1 MRGTSSQLACAGSV
15 LKFGEEHQIG
25 WWPSRFHEPPVVTR
39 GRYERVVV
47 FGIVFGTGTVWWL
60 LTRKDKTEV
69 AKDWHF
75 WTKLVSDGLS

>member
-1 MRGTSSQLACAGSV
+1 LGFTYLTATASCRQLLCGNAD
-15 LKFGEEHQIG
+15 G
-25 WWPSRFHEPPVVTR
+25 WGPLSPFKYDFTPCFLDT
-39 GRYERVVV
+39 VVV

-75 WTKLVSDGLS
+75 WTK